1 MLSALKIENFAL
13 IDQLELEL
21 KPGLNVLTGE
31 TGAGKSIILDAIDAV
46 LGGKASTRWVRTGAE
61 KASVEAAF
69 ELDERDPR
77 ISQWLS
83 EYDIPDTGN
92 RLICRRELTASN
104 GSVRSRSRL
113 NGVTV
118 NRPQMEELRRFLIEI
133 TAQGQTLQLGS
144 PDLQRDWLDGF
155 GDSQLLQQRQKVADD
170 YETTAI
176 AKKKLDARRRAEQQ
190 RNDQLEMLEFQS
202 KELTEAA
209 IDAPDELETLQ
220 VEHHRLSHSVEL
232 QQQSYQIYQIL
243 YENDNG
249 GACADLLGEAE
260 SILGDML
267 RYDPEVNPILEMVSD
282 AIAQVQEA
290 ARQINTYGEDIE
302 TDPHRLEEIDQRM
315 AQLKQLCRKYNKDLP
330 ELIDYYQGIQSSLA
344 ALHGNGESI
353 DALETT
359 YRSHQKAL
367 MESCDQLTK
376 LRQKAAQTLETNLVA
391 QLKPLAMDR
400 VKFKVDIQS
409 QAPTVNGADLISFL
423 FSPNPGEPLQPLI
436 EIASGG
442 EMSRFLLALK
452 ACFSKVDPIGTMVF
466 DEIDVGVSGRVAQAI
481 AEKLYQLGRAHQV
494 LCVTHQPLVA
504 AMADAH
510 FHVGK
515 HVVMLPSK
523 AKAINSKK
531 RQNTKA
537 KAAEKTAKSDESQ
550 SKFSSDLQADLQ
562 AEAQTQEAKARA
574 KIIAQAAAAKTK
586 DKFVSQPASKAADE
600 STNGFD
606 EAVTEERTIV
616 KVTPLDA
623 QSRRDELA
631 QLAGGRS
638 HSEAVAFAEALLQQ
652 AETIRKAG

>member
-13 IDQLELEL
+13 IDQLDLAL

-46 LGGKASTRWVRTGAE
+46 LGGKASNRWVRTGTD
-61 KASVEAAF
+61 KALVEALF
-69 ELDERDPR
+69 DVGEGDPR
-77 ISQWLS
+77 IADWLS
-83 EYDIPDTGN
+83 TYDIPDKGGVLT
-92 RLICRRELTASN
+92 CRRELTTSN

-113 NGVTV
+113 NGVAV
-118 NRPQMEELRRFLIEI
+118 KKPQMEELRRLLIEI

-155 GDSQLLQQRQKVADD
+155 GDSKLVKQRQKVATD
-170 YETTAI
+170 YETANA
-176 AKKKLDARRRAEQQ
+176 AKKKLDVRRRAEQQ
-190 RNDQLEMLEFQS
+190 RNDQLEMFEFQN
-202 KELTEAA
+202 KELSEAA
-209 IDAPDELETLQ
+209 IEAPDELETLQ
-220 VEHHRLSHSVEL
+220 IEHHRLSHSVEL
-232 QQQSYQIYQIL
+232 QQQSYQTYQIL

-260 SILGDML
+260 AILGDML

-290 ARQINTYGEDIE
+290 ARQINTYGENIE
-302 TDPHRLEEIDQRM
+302 TDPQRLEEIDQRI

-344 ALHGNGESI
+344 ALHGDGQSI
-353 DALETT
+353 DELEAA
-359 YRSHQKAL
+359 YQIQQKAL
-367 MESCDQLTK
+367 MESCDKLTK
-376 LRQKAAQTLETNLVA
+376 LRQSAAQLLEKALVA
-391 QLKPLAMDR
+391 QLKPLAMER

-409 QAPTVNGADLISFL
+409 QAPTVTGADLISFL
-423 FSPNPGEPLQPLI
+423 FSPNPGEPLQPLV

-452 ACFSKVDPIGTMVF
+452 ACFSRVDPIGTMVF

-481 AEKLYQLGRAHQV
+481 AEKLYQLGKEHQV

-515 HVVMLPSK
+515 HVVMLPPSK
-523 AKAINSKK
+523 SS
-531 RQNTKA
+531 
-537 KAAEKTAKSDESQ
+537 AKSGANAKSGAK
-550 SKFSSDLQADLQ
+550 SKTSETA
-562 AEAQTQEAKARA
+562 TGK
-574 KIIAQAAAAKTK
+574 KT
-586 DKFVSQPASKAADE
+586 DNSA
-600 STNGFD
+600 
-606 EAVTEERTIV
+606 ERTIV

-638 HSEAVAFAEALLQQ
+638 HSEAIAFADALLQQ
-652 AETIRKAG
+652 ADTIRKAG